1 MSLEVGNKVEGKIT
15 GLAKFGAFIDLG
27 NSKTGLV
34 HISEVSDKF
43 VEDINDELKVGQ
55 EVTVE
60 VLTIGDDGKIAL
72 SMRDREKEALEKKSA
87 PRPSRPQ
94 SSSNTSSSSRP
105 QSARPHSSG
114 GGRPQGGRPQ
124 NARPQGNSFNK
135 RGSNDFDSLM
145 DDFLKDS
152 ETRLS
157 TLRKST
163 ESKRGGR
170 GGRRS

>member
-1 MSLEVGNKVEGKIT
+1 MGNKVEGKIT

-72 SMRDREKEALEKKSA
+72 SMRDREKEAAEKKSA
-87 PRPSRPQ
+87 PRTPRPQSKTNTGPSSRPQ
-94 SSSNTSSSSRP
+94 SS
-105 QSARPHSSG
+105 
-114 GGRPQGGRPQ
+114 RPQ
-124 NARPQGNSFNK
+124 NSRPQGNNFN
-135 RGSNDFDSLM
+135 RRNSSRDFDSLM

-157 TLRKST
+157 SLRKNT

>member
-27 NSKTGLV
+27 NNKTGLV

-55 EVTVE
+55 VVTVQI
-60 VLTIGDDGKIAL
+60 LSIDDNGKIAL
-72 SMRDREKEALEKKSA
+72 SMRNREKEAEEKKEQTKPEYKKRETSNR
-87 PRPSRPQ
+87 RPSKP
-94 SSSNTSSSSRP
+94 
-105 QSARPHSSG
+105 
-114 GGRPQGGRPQ
+114 
-124 NARPQGNSFNK
+124 FNK
-135 RGSNDFDSLM
+135 KQSNNSQDFDSLM
-145 DDFLKDS
+145 NDFLKES

-157 TLRKST
+157 SLRKNT
-163 ESKRGGR
+163 ENKRGGR

>member
-27 NSKTGLV
+27 NNKTGLV

-43 VEDINDELKVGQ
+43 VEDINDELTVGQ

-72 SMRDREKEALEKKSA
+72 SMRDREKEAEEKKA
-87 PRPSRPQ
+87 AQKPARPQAAASSNNSYSRPQNTRPQ
-94 SSSNTSSSSRP
+94 SS
-105 QSARPHSSG
+105 
-114 GGRPQGGRPQ
+114 
-124 NARPQGNSFNK
+124 RPQGNNFNK
-135 RGSNDFDSLM
+135 RNSSRDFDSLM

-157 TLRKST
+157 SLRKST

>member
-1 MSLEVGNKVEGKIT
+1 MALEVGNKVEGKIT

-27 NSKTGLV
+27 DNKTGLV

-43 VEDINDELKVGQ
+43 VEDINDELSVGQ
-55 EVTVE
+55 IVTVE
-60 VLTIGDDGKIAL
+60 VLSIGNDGKIAL
-72 SMRDREKEALEKKSA
+72 SMRDKEKEKAEKDQARKA
-87 PRPSRPQ
+87 EPVKPRATHNNQ
-94 SSSNTSSSSRP
+94 SS
-105 QSARPHSSG
+105 HF
-114 GGRPQGGRPQ
+114 
-124 NARPQGNSFNK
+124 GNRRNDNK
-135 RGSNDFDSLM
+135 SFDSLM

-157 TLRKST
+157 SIRKNT

>member
-27 NSKTGLV
+27 NNKTGLV

-43 VEDINDELKVGQ
+43 VEDINDELSVGQ

-72 SMRDREKEALEKKSA
+72 SMRDREKEAAEKKSA
-87 PRPSRPQ
+87 PSTPRPQARTNTGPSSRPQ
-94 SSSNTSSSSRP
+94 SSRPQNSRP
-105 QSARPHSSG
+105 QNS
-114 GGRPQGGRPQ
+114 
-124 NARPQGNSFNK
+124 RPQGNNFNRK
-135 RGSNDFDSLM
+135 GSSRDFDSLM

>member
-27 NSKTGLV
+27 NNKTGLV

-55 EVTVE
+55 VVTVQI
-60 VLTIGDDGKIAL
+60 LSIDDNGKIAL
-72 SMRDREKEALEKKSA
+72 SMRNREKEAEEKKEQPKPEYKKRETSNR
-87 PRPSRPQ
+87 RPSKP
-94 SSSNTSSSSRP
+94 
-105 QSARPHSSG
+105 
-114 GGRPQGGRPQ
+114 
-124 NARPQGNSFNK
+124 FNK
-135 RGSNDFDSLM
+135 KQSNNSQDFDSLM
-145 DDFLKDS
+145 NDFLKES

-157 TLRKST
+157 SLRKNT
-163 ESKRGGR
+163 ENKRGGR

>member
-1 MSLEVGNKVEGKIT
+1 MSVEVGNKVEGKIT

-27 NSKTGLV
+27 NNKTGLV

-43 VEDINDELKVGQ
+43 VEDINDELNVGQ
-55 EVTVE
+55 VVTVE

-105 QSARPHSSG
+105 QSARPHS
-114 GGRPQGGRPQ
+114 GRPQGGRPQ
-124 NARPQGNSFNK
+124 NARPQGNNFNR

>member
-27 NSKTGLV
+27 NNKTGLV

-43 VEDINDELKVGQ
+43 VEDINDELNVGQ
-55 EVTVE
+55 VVTVE

-105 QSARPHSSG
+105 QSARPQS
-114 GGRPQGGRPQ
+114 GRPQ
-124 NARPQGNSFNK
+124 NSRPQGNNFNR

>member
-1 MSLEVGNKVEGKIT
+1 MALEVGNKVEGKIT

-27 NSKTGLV
+27 NNKTGLV

-43 VEDINDELKVGQ
+43 VEDINEELSVGQ
-55 EVTVE
+55 IVTVE
-60 VLTIGDDGKIAL
+60 ILSIGDDGKIAL
-72 SMRDREKEALEKKSA
+72 SMRDKAKEAAEKEQARKAEPVK
-87 PRPSRPQ
+87 PRATQRSNQQ
-94 SSSNTSSSSRP
+94 SN
-105 QSARPHSSG
+105 HFG
-114 GGRPQGGRPQ
+114 
-124 NARPQGNSFNK
+124 NK
-135 RGSNDFDSLM
+135 RNDSRNFDSLM

-157 TLRKST
+157 SIRKNT

>member
-27 NSKTGLV
+27 NNKTGLV

-55 EVTVE
+55 VVTVQI
-60 VLTIGDDGKIAL
+60 LSIDDNGKIAL
-72 SMRDREKEALEKKSA
+72 SMRNREKEAEEKKEQPKPEYKKETSNR
-87 PRPSRPQ
+87 RPSKP
-94 SSSNTSSSSRP
+94 
-105 QSARPHSSG
+105 
-114 GGRPQGGRPQ
+114 
-124 NARPQGNSFNK
+124 FNK
-135 RGSNDFDSLM
+135 KQSNNSQDFDSLM
-145 DDFLKDS
+145 NDFLKES

-157 TLRKST
+157 SLRKNT
-163 ESKRGGR
+163 ENKRGGR

>member
-1 MSLEVGNKVEGKIT
+1 MSLEVGEKVEGKIT
-15 GLAKFGAFIDLG
+15 GLAKFGAFVDVG

-43 VEDINDELKVGQ
+43 VEDINDELSVGQ
-55 EVTVE
+55 VITVE
-60 VLTIGDDGKIAL
+60 VLSIADDGKIAL
-72 SMRDREKEALEKKSA
+72 SMRDREKEAAEKREEKKQEKSFKK
-87 PRPSRPQ
+87 
-94 SSSNTSSSSRP
+94 SSRP
-105 QSARPHSSG
+105 ANSS
-114 GGRPQGGRPQ
+114 
-124 NARPQGNSFNK
+124 PQGNRNQ
-135 RGSNDFDSLM
+135 SNSRDFDSLM

-157 TLRKST
+157 SLRKNT

>member
-27 NSKTGLV
+27 NNKTGLV

-43 VEDINDELKVGQ
+43 VEDINDELNVGQ
-55 EVTVE
+55 VVTVE

-105 QSARPHSSG
+105 QSARPQS
-114 GGRPQGGRPQ
+114 GRPQGGRPQ
-124 NARPQGNSFNK
+124 NARPQGNNFNR

>member
-27 NSKTGLV
+27 NNKTGLV

-43 VEDINDELKVGQ
+43 VEDINEELSVGQ
-55 EVTVE
+55 VVTVE
-60 VLTIGDDGKIAL
+60 VLSIGNDGKIAL
-72 SMRDREKEALEKKSA
+72 SMRDRAKEAEEKAQERKVA
-87 PRPSRPQ
+87 PKPRPNNSYQNNTNRRP
-94 SSSNTSSSSRP
+94 SSR
-105 QSARPHSSG
+105 
-114 GGRPQGGRPQ
+114 
-124 NARPQGNSFNK
+124 
-135 RGSNDFDSLM
+135 DFDSLM

-157 TLRKST
+157 SLRKNT

>member
-1 MSLEVGNKVEGKIT
+1 MSLEVGTKVEGKIT

-27 NSKTGLV
+27 NNKTGLV

-43 VEDINDELKVGQ
+43 VEDINDELSVGQ
-55 EVTVE
+55 IVTVE

-72 SMRDREKEALEKKSA
+72 SMRDKEKEAQQKKEERKAA
-87 PRPSRPQ
+87 PVRKQ
-94 SSSNTSSSSRP
+94 SSRP
-105 QSARPHSSG
+105 SQPRQNSS
-114 GGRPQGGRPQ
+114 R
-124 NARPQGNSFNK
+124 N
-135 RGSNDFDSLM
+135 FDSLM

-157 TLRKST
+157 SLRKNT

-170 GGRRS
+170 GGRRN

>member
-1 MSLEVGNKVEGKIT
+1 MGNKVEGKIT

-27 NSKTGLV
+27 NNKTGLV

-72 SMRDREKEALEKKSA
+72 SMRDREKEAAEKKSA
-87 PRPSRPQ
+87 PRTPRPQ
-94 SSSNTSSSSRP
+94 AKTNTGPSSRP
-105 QSARPHSSG
+105 QNS
-114 GGRPQGGRPQ
+114 RPQGGRPQ
-124 NARPQGNSFNK
+124 NNRSQGNNFNR

-157 TLRKST
+157 SLRKNT

>member
-1 MSLEVGNKVEGKIT
+1 MSLEVGQKVEGKIT

-27 NSKTGLV
+27 NNKTGLV

-43 VEDINDELKVGQ
+43 VEDINDELSVGQ
-55 EVTVE
+55 IVTVE

-72 SMRDREKEALEKKSA
+72 SMRDKEKEAQQKKEERKAA
-87 PRPSRPQ
+87 PVRKQ
-94 SSSNTSSSSRP
+94 SSRP
-105 QSARPHSSG
+105 SQPRQNSS
-114 GGRPQGGRPQ
+114 R
-124 NARPQGNSFNK
+124 N
-135 RGSNDFDSLM
+135 FDSLM

-157 TLRKST
+157 SLRKNT

>member
-27 NSKTGLV
+27 NNKTGLV

-55 EVTVE
+55 IVTVQ
-60 VLTIGDDGKIAL
+60 VLSIDDNGKIAL
-72 SMRDREKEALEKKSA
+72 SMRNREKEAEEKKEQPKKEYQKRETSNR
-87 PRPSRPQ
+87 RPSKP
-94 SSSNTSSSSRP
+94 
-105 QSARPHSSG
+105 
-114 GGRPQGGRPQ
+114 
-124 NARPQGNSFNK
+124 FNK
-135 RGSNDFDSLM
+135 KQSNNNNQDFDSLM
-145 DDFLKDS
+145 NDFLKES

-157 TLRKST
+157 SIRKNT

-170 GGRRS
+170 GGRRN

>member
-1 MSLEVGNKVEGKIT
+1 MGNKVEGKIT

-27 NSKTGLV
+27 NGKTGLV

-43 VEDINDELKVGQ
+43 VEDINEELKVGQ

-60 VLTIGDDGKIAL
+60 VLSIGNDGKIAL
-72 SMRDREKEALEKKSA
+72 SMRDREKEAQEKKASA
-87 PRPSRPQ
+87 KPRPQAQLSSNSYSRPQ
-94 SSSNTSSSSRP
+94 S
-105 QSARPHSSG
+105 
-114 GGRPQGGRPQ
+114 RPQ
-124 NARPQGNSFNK
+124 NKSY
-135 RGSNDFDSLM
+135 SNNNRKPASRDFDSLM
-145 DDFLKDS
+145 DEFIKDS

-157 TLRKST
+157 SIRKNT

>member
-1 MSLEVGNKVEGKIT
+1 MGNKVEGKIT

-27 NSKTGLV
+27 NNKTGLV

-72 SMRDREKEALEKKSA
+72 SMRDREKEAAEKKSA
-87 PRPSRPQ
+87 PRTPRPQSKTNTGPSSRPQ
-94 SSSNTSSSSRP
+94 SS
-105 QSARPHSSG
+105 
-114 GGRPQGGRPQ
+114 RPQ
-124 NARPQGNSFNK
+124 NSRPQGNNFN
-135 RGSNDFDSLM
+135 RRNSSRDFDSLM

-157 TLRKST
+157 SLRKNT